1 MNINGEDITPQ
12 DILDKLHDVSHIWSK
27 MVYAVIIDDPAYLDE
42 LPGSKS
48 EKEGLIDELIE
59 RFIETEEYEKCAELM
74 KLKE

>member
-27 MVYAVIIDDPAYLDE
+27 MMYAVIIDDPAYLDE

-48 EKEGLIDELIE
+48 EK
-59 RFIETEEYEKCAELM
+59 TS
-74 KLKE
+74 